1 MDKQSTFMSA
11 KTRKAQ
17 QAEEDP
23 KIKKL
28 TEEMVQ
34 LMKQCDQLQK
44 QKKERSRVKGVSQIR
59 MISSILE

>member
-11 KTRKAQ
+11 KTRKPQ